1 MSSPD
6 PHLVEQLDQSLR
18 DAAAQTVLLH
28 QALADRLGLN
38 LTAFECFTLLS
49 QHGAM
54 PAGQL
59 AELTGLT
66 TGGITHAVDRL
77 EKDGWVRRE
86 NDPDDRRRVII
97 VPVVQRAS
105 EITSLLAPLG
115 AATTRLAAGF
125 PADDLAVVL
134 AFQE

>member
-54 PAGQL
+54 PAGQPDLPRLALRAEANLPDLYRVEFDGPPPRARVQHDGTINLRFRGGFRTL
-59 AELTGLT
+59 AEHGTHLRADVALSANVPWHVEVHGGL
-66 TGGITHAVDRL
+66 GYL
-77 EKDGWVRRE
+77 EV
-86 NDPDDRRRVII
+86 
-97 VPVVQRAS
+97 
-105 EITSLLAPLG
+105 
-115 AATTRLAAGF
+115 
-125 PADDLAVVL
+125 
-134 AFQE
+134 